1 MTTEH
6 VAARIN
12 AWEVAQQ
19 QFDLAAER
27 LGLDEGMRLV
37 LREPRREF
45 TCHFPVHMDDGSVQV
60 FTGYRV
66 QHNLGRG
73 PAKGG
78 IRYHQDV
85 SLDEVKALAMWMTWK
100 CAVVGIPYGG
110 GKGGVIVD
118 PKKLSQKELEGLTRR
133 FFTEIEVLV
142 GPEKDIPAPDV
153 NTNAQIMAWMMDT
166 YSMHAGYTVPGVV
179 TGKPIS
185 LGGSEGR
192 NEATARGCVYTIVEA
207 ARHLGMDLTTSRV
220 AVQGFGNAGSI
231 AARLI
236 VEEGATVVAVS
247 DSTGGI
253 HNPDGL
259 DIAKVIGWKAE
270 HGTVQGFPGATDI
283 TNAEVLEV
291 DCDILIPAALEN
303 QITPRNAGNIKA
315 RLIAEAA
322 NGPTTP
328 EADDILFKKRRVP
341 HPRHPVQRR
350 RRDGQLLRMG
360 PGPQPRSLE
369 RDGRQRQ
376 AQGDHGQGLRR
387 DARGRRARAGQHA
400 DRRLPGRGQA
410 RRGRD
415 GDARPLPVSFVSGE
429 VVPATPMRSP
439 ARSRRL
445 SPRGHRRPIVVLRPS
460 HGEPDGLRI
469 ALDRSGLARRGRDRA
484 RRAGASSAEEHA
496 DPQRPDSGAD
506 TRQPCRA
513 MSRSTTRR
521 SSAGRRRAGHPGR
534 GRCTGRR
541 TAVLHR
547 ASRPTS
553 CVSQTALG
561 LLDRGWRVA
570 DRRGCNVRA
579 RRRRTRP
586 ASAA

>member
-6 VAARIN
+6 ATAPIN
-12 AWEVAQQ
+12 AWAVAQQ

-27 LGLDEGMRLV
+27 LNLDAGMRAV

-45 TCHFPVHMDDGSVQV
+45 TVHFPVHMDDGSVRV

-85 SLDEVKALAMWMTWK
+85 SIDEVKALAMWMTWK

-118 PKKLSQKELEGLTRR
+118 PKQLSMRELEALTRR

-192 NEATARGCVYTIVEA
+192 NEATARGTVYCIVEA
-207 ARHLGMDLTTSRV
+207 ARHLGIELPKAKVS
-220 AVQGFGNAGSI
+220 VQGFGNAGSI
-231 AARLI
+231 AAQLI
-236 VEEGATVVAVS
+236 VAEGATVVAVS

-259 DIAKVIGWKAE
+259 DIAKVIGWKKE
-270 HGTVQGFPGATDI
+270 HGTVQGFPGAKDV

-291 DCDILIPAALEN
+291 ECNILIPAALEN
-303 QITPRNAGNIKA
+303 QITERNAGNIKA
-315 RLIAEAA
+315 KLIAEAA

-328 EADDILFKKRRVP
+328 EADRILWKSSKFMIPDILCNAGGVTVSYFEW
-341 HPRHPVQRR
+341 VQDLN
-350 RRDGQLLRMG
+350 RDHWSEQVVNAKLKEIMVKAFTSVL
-360 PGPQPRSLE
+360 
-369 RDGRQRQ
+369 
-376 AQGDHGQGLRR
+376 AI
-387 DARGRRARAGQHA
+387 
-400 DRRLPGRGQA
+400 A
-410 RRGRD
+410 RREQCD
-415 GDARPLPVSFVSGE
+415 
-429 VVPATPMRSP
+429 M
-439 ARSRRL
+439 
-445 SPRGHRRPIVVLRPS
+445 
-460 HGEPDGLRI
+460 
-469 ALDRSGLARRGRDRA
+469 
-484 RRAGASSAEEHA
+484 
-496 DPQRPDSGAD
+496 
-506 TRQPCRA
+506 
-513 MSRSTTRR
+513 
-521 SSAGRRRAGHPGR
+521 
-534 GRCTGRR
+534 R
-541 TAVLHR
+541 TA
-547 ASRPTS
+547 AY
-553 CVSQTALG
+553 
-561 LLDRGWRVA
+561 LLAVQRVA
-570 DRRGCNVRA
+570 DAMSMRGLY
-579 RRRRTRP
+579 P
-586 ASAA
+586 

>member
-12 AWEVAQQ
+12 AWEVAQR
-19 QFDLAAER
+19 QFDLAADR
-27 LGLDEGMRLV
+27 LDLDPGMRLV

-192 NEATARGCVYTIVEA
+192 NEATARGTVFCIIEA
-207 ARHLGMDLTTSRV
+207 ARHRGLVLEKSRV
-220 AVQGFGNAGSI
+220 AIQGFGNAGAI

-236 VEEGATVVAVS
+236 SQEGVSVVAVS

-253 HNPDGL
+253 HAPDGL
-259 DIAKVIGWKAE
+259 DVGRVISWKQE
-270 HGTVQGFPGATDI
+270 HGTVQGFPGATDMS
-283 TNAEVLEV
+283 NAEILEV
-291 DCDILIPAALEN
+291 DCEILIPAALEN
-303 QITPRNAGNIKA
+303 QITARNAGNIKA
-315 RLIAEAA
+315 GLIAEAA

-328 EADDILFKKRRVP
+328 EADEILFKNSKFMIPDILCNAGGVTVSYFEW
-341 HPRHPVQRR
+341 VQDLN
-350 RRDGQLLRMG
+350 RDHWSETVVNEKLRGIMVKAF
-360 PGPQPRSLE
+360 SEVL
-369 RDGRQRQ
+369 
-376 AQGDHGQGLRR
+376 AV
-387 DARGRRARAGQHA
+387 
-400 DRRLPGRGQA
+400 A
-410 RRGRD
+410 RR
-415 GDARPLPVSFVSGE
+415 E
-429 VVPATPMRSP
+429 QCNM
-439 ARSRRL
+439 
-445 SPRGHRRPIVVLRPS
+445 
-460 HGEPDGLRI
+460 
-469 ALDRSGLARRGRDRA
+469 
-484 RRAGASSAEEHA
+484 
-496 DPQRPDSGAD
+496 
-506 TRQPCRA
+506 
-513 MSRSTTRR
+513 
-521 SSAGRRRAGHPGR
+521 
-534 GRCTGRR
+534 R
-541 TAVLHR
+541 TA
-547 ASRPTS
+547 AY
-553 CVSQTALG
+553 
-561 LLDRGWRVA
+561 LLAVKRVA
-570 DRRGCNVRA
+570 EAMELRGLY
-579 RRRRTRP
+579 P
-586 ASAA
+586 